1 MKAFILAETVDGAC
15 ALAAGARGLA
25 DEVLLLTIG
34 KDVPTG
40 VADRSFSL
48 AIPEENIV
56 EDCYP
61 AVFELIDVEKPD
73 LIMVEPTRCLKGLAG
88 RIAARLG
95 TAMIT
100 DVTML
105 DTEVAGNRYYGGVG
119 ERGYKVIGAI
129 RVVSVD
135 PAVFAEMPSSGS
147 DDVTDIAFKAP
158 TRYTEKLSTEALP
171 VSGTNILKAERVIC
185 VGRGFAD
192 REDLELAFE
201 FARKLDGEVGCTRP
215 LTEGVDWMPKNSYIG
230 VSGLSLNPRVYIGVG
245 VSGQMQH
252 MVGCSGATAIIAI
265 NKDKGAPIFKQ
276 ADIGIVADLKEI
288 LPVLNAAW

>member
-1 MKAFILAETVDGAC
+1 MKALILAETIDGAY
-15 ALAAGARGLA
+15 ALTAGARGLA

-34 KDVPTG
+34 KDALTG
-40 VADRSFSL
+40 AADRSFNL
-48 AIPEENIV
+48 AIPDENIV

-61 AVFELIDVEKPD
+61 TVLELVDTEKPD

-88 RIAARLG
+88 RVAAQLG

-100 DVTML
+100 DVTAL
-105 DTEVAGNRYYGGVG
+105 DAEVAGNRYYGGVG
-119 ERGYKVIGAI
+119 ERGYKVTGAI
-129 RVVSVD
+129 RVISVD
-135 PAVFAEMPSSGS
+135 LAVFAEMSPSGS
-147 DDVTDIAFKAP
+147 DEVTEIVFKAP
-158 TRYTEKLSTEALP
+158 VRCVEKLSTETLP
-171 VSGTNILKAERVIC
+171 VGGVNILKAERVIC

-192 REDLELAFE
+192 HDDLALAFE

-230 VSGLSLNPRVYIGVG
+230 VSGLSLNPRVYIGIG

-276 ADIGIVADLKEI
+276 ADIGIIADLKEI